1 MAKSLKD
8 AYNNYFREKE
18 IVGNLQNNVI
28 RGSWTKDK
36 ALEHIDKVIELNKLL
51 FDSAVIFYSKA
62 PTEEETD
69 LVHFMLPNNQ
79 FTDDLNLNNVIEATM
94 AENIEVVLMVND
106 EITSRRQLELIENAY
121 QEDIQSF
128 ALLKQ
133 TENRTAEEGRTLE
146 IKVNLIESE
155 VKAIANIVLVKE
167 DEELTMGE
175 IQDYLE
181 QLSELRRKY
190 IDVKSLNTI
199 NPFKKKII

>member
-1 MAKSLKD
+1 
-8 AYNNYFREKE
+8 
-18 IVGNLQNNVI
+18 
-28 RGSWTKDK
+28 
-36 ALEHIDKVIELNKLL
+36 
-51 FDSAVIFYSKA
+51 
-62 PTEEETD
+62 
-69 LVHFMLPNNQ
+69 
-79 FTDDLNLNNVIEATM
+79 M

-146 IKVNLIESE
+146 VKVNLIESE
-155 VKAIANIVLVKE
+155 VKAIANIVLLKE

-190 IDVKSLNTI
+190 MDVKSLNTV